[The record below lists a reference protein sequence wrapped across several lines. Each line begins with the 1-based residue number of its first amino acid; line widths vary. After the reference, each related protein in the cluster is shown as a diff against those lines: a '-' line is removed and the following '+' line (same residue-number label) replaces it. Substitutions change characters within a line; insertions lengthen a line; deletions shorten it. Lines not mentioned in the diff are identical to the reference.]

1 MATKR
6 VVFFLSAAALVLLAI
21 PATAGAAA
29 DNTVALYQMNEP
41 AGASVLADSSGNGLN
56 GIIGADVTTG
66 ATYNGAT
73 GHRWA
78 NLAPN
83 GPREPGRIT
92 NVAHDNRLN
101 PGTGEYAFTVRYRTT
116 RSFGN
121 IIQKGQSGTSGGYF
135 KLQNPGGVP
144 ECMYR
149 GGDGSQRGVT
159 AGRNL
164 SDGEWHTVRC
174 ERRSDSV
181 AMYIDGVYAARIDGV
196 VGNIANTAPLSIGG
210 KTSCNPPNVTCDY
223 FAGDIDYVRIE
234 NQGAPDT
241 SPPTAP
247 GTPTA
252 TSTRSGQV
260 DLSWAAATDD
270 RADSLTYR
278 VYRDSST
285 TPIANIGGPLTGTIR
300 YTDTGRSPG
309 ARHTYRVRAFDGTQ
323 NGAFS
328 ATSNTVTVAG
338 AVVAST
344 PPSGR
349 YDSLKVDGRYMV
361 VRGLASDPDG
371 TPVIR
376 VTTTW
381 DGRRFSFER
390 ASSGGQF
397 AAGFNTEPGDHT
409 VCVEVLDTP
418 TRAAKS
424 LGCKTAVVK

>member
-6 VVFFLSAAALVLLAI
+6 VVLFFSAVALVLLAV
-21 PATAGAAA
+21 PTMAGAAA
-29 DNTVALYQMNEP
+29 DNTVALYQMNE
-41 AGASVLADSSGNGLN
+41 ASGATLLVDSSGNGLN
-56 GIIGADVTTG
+56 GTIGADVESG

-73 GHRWA
+73 GHRWS

-83 GPREPGRIT
+83 GPKLPGRIT
-92 NVAHDNRLN
+92 NVPHDTRLN
-101 PGTGEYAFTVRYRTT
+101 PGTGEFAFTVRYRTT

-135 KLQNPGGVP
+135 KLQNPGGIP

-196 VGNIANTAPLSIGG
+196 VGNVANTAPLSIGG

-223 FAGDIDYVRIE
+223 FVGDIDSVRIE

-241 SPPTAP
+241 SPPTTP

-260 DLSWAAATDD
+260 DLSWAAATDN

-285 TPIANIGGPLTGTIR
+285 TPIANIGGPLSGTIR
-300 YTDTGRSPG
+300 YTDTGRTPG

-323 NGAFS
+323 NGSYSAF
-328 ATSNTVTVAG
+328 SNTVTVAG
-338 AVVAST
+338 TVVVAT
-344 PPSGR
+344 PPTGR
-349 YDSLKVDGRYMV
+349 FDSLEVDGRKVV
-361 VRGLASDPDG
+361 VRGLASDPNG
-371 TPVIR
+371 APVIR

-381 DGRRFSFER
+381 DGRRYSFER
-390 ASSGGQF
+390 QSSGGKF
-397 AAGFNTEPGDHT
+397 ATSFTAEPGDHN
-409 VCVEVLDTP
+409 VCVEVLDNPNRTP
-418 TRAAKS
+418 VS
-424 LGCKTAVVK
+424 LGCKAAVVK